1 MIGLVSIMMPAY
13 NADRYIGQAI
23 ESVISQT
30 YTNWELILV
39 NDGSTDHTEQVVGRY
54 TDPRIKLIS
63 QMNSGEATAR
73 NTALDCMQGE
83 FVAFLDAD
91 DLFLEHHLENMVRF
105 LQEHPNLD
113 GVYTDGHYCHP
124 DGTVIRSLSSQRR
137 GPFQGWIFEQ
147 LVRASD
153 VFGPPIC
160 VLLRRALIEQHA
172 LRFDPRITIG
182 PDWDFLTRFSEYAQ
196 FGYLEEHTCLYR
208 VHQTNV
214 TVRTNRMKRAES
226 LAICREKAIKL
237 TSFRKC
243 SLETRSYAFF
253 DLLINLLDGRIDR
266 QQLVI
271 QWPEFVDLPSREQS
285 RLLRI
290 MASRAISNDM
300 GQGEIKH
307 WLDRSRELSP
317 SDFRSMVLSFLYQF
331 NPAVCTWI
339 VRQKRTKEKKPNNAS
354 PFGELL

>member
-1 MIGLVSIMMPAY
+1 
-13 NADRYIGQAI
+13 
-23 ESVISQT
+23 
-30 YTNWELILV
+30 
-39 NDGSTDHTEQVVGRY
+39 
-54 TDPRIKLIS
+54 
-63 QMNSGEATAR
+63 
-73 NTALDCMQGE
+73 
-83 FVAFLDAD
+83 
-91 DLFLEHHLENMVRF
+91 
-105 LQEHPNLD
+105 
-113 GVYTDGHYCHP
+113 
-124 DGTVIRSLSSQRR
+124 
-137 GPFQGWIFEQ
+137 
-147 LVRASD
+147 
-153 VFGPPIC
+153 
-160 VLLRRALIEQHA
+160 
-172 LRFDPRITIG
+172 
-182 PDWDFLTRFSEYAQ
+182 
-196 FGYLEEHTCLYR
+196 
-208 VHQTNV
+208 
-214 TVRTNRMKRAES
+214 MKRAES